1 MDDVQDGRTSAG
13 GAGVAARAAKSAPW
27 LDATRRARR
36 GAEGKVAFCESLVSA
51 RAAAQRVYDDSAA
64 RFRVEVSAAA
74 SEYGCRV
81 AAAQQNYLR
90 DTGKLLKEVDM
101 LRDQLEASNLMV
113 RQLQAELDAHNAGE
127 EAKIQAAMEA
137 TVARPRSTAPR
148 PRRARTGRRGRSAP
162 TSAR

>member
-1 MDDVQDGRTSAG
+1 MDPGLANSKNPIRMFWPRLRREPDARPSA
-13 GAGVAARAAKSAPW
+13 
-27 LDATRRARR
+27 R
-36 GAEGKVAFCESLVSA
+36 GAAFQTRQVT
-51 RAAAQRVYDDSAA
+51 VH
-64 RFRVEVSAAA
+64 
-74 SEYGCRV
+74 
-81 AAAQQNYLR
+81 